1 MNELEHRI
9 LTHLKNHHRGS
20 NNAITY
26 KALSVELR
34 INSRELRYAVA
45 NIVTS
50 GEGCIG
56 SNSVSGY
63 FFITDDEELN
73 YCHSELVSRIKKL
86 AKRARGL
93 RRARMNDKLVTI
105 EQQKLFAEVA

>member
-26 KALSVELR
+26 KALSVELQ

-45 NIVTS
+45 NIVTNC
-50 GEGCIG
+50 EGCIG

-63 FFITDDEELN
+63 FFIIDDEDYQ
-73 YCHSELVSRIKKL
+73 YCHDELISRIKKL
-86 AKRARGL
+86 SRRAKGL
-93 RRARMNDKLVTI
+93 RISYMLRKEIKPKQMQLI
-105 EQQKLFAEVA
+105 